1 MESQLNIDTRLLHGG
16 RDPASHG
23 GLVNTPVCR
32 GSTIIAPTL
41 QDWEARK
48 TPANPYASYGR
59 FGTPTTVALQDMV
72 AELEGGHRSLV
83 FPSGLAACTHA
94 ILAFVRTGDH
104 VLMSD
109 SVYGPTRSFAEGVLA
124 RLGVHVEFYD
134 PTIGAGIR
142 AQMRPNTRLVFVES
156 PGSATFDIQDIPA
169 IAAQAHE
176 RGAFVVMDNTWATP
190 LFFKAFEHGVDVS
203 IQAATKYL
211 VGHSDALMG
220 VATANER
227 AWPLLMAGAQDFGQ
241 TTSPDDIFLVLRGL
255 RTLSLRL
262 QRHQES
268 GVRLAQFLQRHAMV
282 ERVLHPALP
291 GDPGHAIWKRDFLGA
306 SGLFAFV
313 LRPVSREQTVAFFNS
328 LKLFGIGLSWGGYE
342 SLVLPMDPPKRA
354 VTPWTSQGQL
364 VRVHVGLED
373 YGDLEADMAQALDA
387 AASARCEE
395 VHSGHGT
402 PAGSTRRSAE
412 RQMMAMET

>member
-1 MESQLNIDTRLLHGG
+1 MNFNHNIDTRLLHAG
-16 RDPASHG
+16 RSPAHQG

-32 GSTIIAPTL
+32 GSTIVAPTL

-48 TPANPYASYGR
+48 LPGNPYASYGR
-59 FGTPTTVALQDMV
+59 FGTATTVALQDMM

-94 ILAFVRTGDH
+94 ILAFVRAGDH
-104 VLMSD
+104 VLMTD
-109 SVYGPTRSFAEGVLA
+109 SVYGPTRSFAEDVLS
-124 RLGVHVEFYD
+124 RLGVEVEFYD

-142 AQMRPNTRLVFVES
+142 EQMRKNTRLVFVES

-176 RGAFVVMDNTWATP
+176 RGAFVVMDNTWASP

-227 AWPLLMAGAQDFGQ
+227 AWPLLRAGAQDFGQ

-255 RTLSLRL
+255 RTLSLRM
-262 QRHQES
+262 QRHWDS
-268 GVRLAQFLQRHAMV
+268 GVRLATFLQQHPMV

-291 GDPGHAIWKRDFLGA
+291 DDPGHALWQRDFRGA

-313 LRPVSREQTVAFFNS
+313 FHPISRAQTIAFFNS

-342 SLVLPMDPPKRA
+342 SLALPMDAPKRA
-354 VTPWTSQGQL
+354 VTTWTNPGQL

-373 YGDLEADMAQALDA
+373 YNDLEADMAQALNA
-387 AASARCEE
+387 AANAAAPEVATFTDASAAL
-395 VHSGHGT
+395 H
-402 PAGSTRRSAE
+402 RRSAE
-412 RQMMAMET
+412 HLMEKSF

>member
-1 MESQLNIDTRLLHGG
+1 MESTFNIDTRLLHTG
-16 RDPASHG
+16 RNPATQG

-32 GSTIIAPTL
+32 GSTIVAPTL

-48 TPANPYASYGR
+48 EPGNPYASYGR
-59 FGTPTTVALQDMV
+59 FGTATTVAERRSPV
-72 AELEGGHRSLV
+72 RRASSLV

-94 ILAFVRTGDH
+94 ILSFVRSGDH
-104 VLMSD
+104 VLMTD
-109 SVYGPTRSFAEGVLA
+109 SVYGPTRSFAEDVLA
-124 RLGVHVEFYD
+124 RLGVEVEFYD
-134 PTIGAGIR
+134 PAIGAGIR
-142 AQMRPNTRLVFVES
+142 QQMRENTRLVFVES

-176 RGAFVVMDNTWATP
+176 RGAFVVMDNTWASP
-190 LFFKAFEHGVDVS
+190 LYFKAFEHGVDVS

-227 AWPLLMAGAQDFGQ
+227 AWPLLKAGAQDFGQ

-262 QRHQES
+262 QRHWDS
-268 GVRLAQFLQRHAMV
+268 GVRLAKFLQQHAMV

-291 GDPGHAIWKRDFLGA
+291 EDPGHALWQRDFRGA

-313 LRPVSREQTVAFFNS
+313 FHPISRAQTVAFFNT

-342 SLVLPMDPPKRA
+342 SLVLPMDAPKRA
-354 VTPWTSQGQL
+354 VKPWTSPGQL

-373 YGDLEADMAQALDA
+373 YGDLEADMAQALA
-387 AASARCEE
+387 AAAKAAVPSRPVNAGGRHTERDEPLELGAILAR
-395 VHSGHGT
+395 
-402 PAGSTRRSAE
+402 
-412 RQMMAMET
+412 

>member
-1 MESQLNIDTRLLHGG
+1 MESNFNIDTRLLHAG
-16 RDPASHG
+16 RNPASHG

-32 GSTIIAPTL
+32 GSTIVAPTL
-41 QDWEARK
+41 QEWEARK
-48 TPANPYASYGR
+48 TPGNPYASYGR
-59 FGTPTTVALQDMV
+59 FGSATTLALQDMM

-94 ILAFVRTGDH
+94 LLAFVRSGDH
-104 VLMSD
+104 VLMTD
-109 SVYGPTRSFAEGVLA
+109 SVYGPTRSFAEDVLS
-124 RLGVHVEFYD
+124 RLGVEVEFYD

-142 AQMRPNTRLVFVES
+142 QQMRKNTRLVFVES

-169 IAAQAHE
+169 ISAQAHE
-176 RGAFVVMDNTWATP
+176 HGAFVVMDNTWASP

-227 AWPLLMAGAQDFGQ
+227 AWPLLKAGAHDFGQ

-255 RTLSLRL
+255 RTLSLRM
-262 QRHQES
+262 QRHWES
-268 GVRLAQFLQRHAMV
+268 GVRLAKFLQQHSMV

-291 GDPGHAIWKRDFLGA
+291 EDPGHALWKRDFQGA

-313 LRPVSREQTVAFFNS
+313 LLPLTRAQTIAFFNS
-328 LKLFGIGLSWGGYE
+328 LKLFGIGLSWGGFE
-342 SLVLPMDPPKRA
+342 SLALPMDAPKRA
-354 VTPWTSQGQL
+354 VAPWTSQGQL

-373 YGDLEADMAQALDA
+373 YIDLEADMAQALEA
-387 AASARCEE
+387 AAKAAARKPGTSSDVSAVPPQHSA
-395 VHSGHGT
+395 VHL
-402 PAGSTRRSAE
+402 
-412 RQMMAMET
+412 MENVL